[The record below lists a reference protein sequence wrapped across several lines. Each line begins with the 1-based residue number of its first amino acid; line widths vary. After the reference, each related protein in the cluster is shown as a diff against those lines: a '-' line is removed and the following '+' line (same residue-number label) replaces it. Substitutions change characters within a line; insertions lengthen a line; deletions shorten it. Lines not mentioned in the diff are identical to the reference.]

1 MFIPIKITATR
12 RKENNNIKN
21 QEKYAFKSLQG
32 TSQLSN
38 LSVSVPSLIKR
49 RKNLAQRGVA
59 KVAKAVSGMW

>member
-21 QEKYAFKSLQG
+21 QEKSAFKSLQG